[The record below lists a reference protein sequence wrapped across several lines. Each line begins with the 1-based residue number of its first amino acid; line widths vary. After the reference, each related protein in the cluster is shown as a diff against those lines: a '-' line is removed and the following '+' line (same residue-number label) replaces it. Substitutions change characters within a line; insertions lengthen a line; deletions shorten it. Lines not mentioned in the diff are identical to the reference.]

1 MLDKIDELLSGLD
14 IPNRK
19 IEHEAVFTVSESQG
33 LLSDKVP
40 VKSLMLKEKGDGR
53 KFLVIV
59 PGEEKLDIKNLEL
72 AVGSK
77 KLSFA
82 RPEVLLETL
91 GVTPGSVSLFCLLYD
106 GAKNIEVVVA
116 QNLLKEDEIGFH
128 PFDNTATIFIPA
140 ASIEKI
146 IERTGHTYHRL

>member
-1 MLDKIDELLSGLD
+1 MLDKINKLLTDLE

-72 AVGSK
+72 TIGSK

-91 GVTPGSVSLFCLLYD
+91 GVTPGSVSLFCLLSD

-116 QNLLKEDEIGFH
+116 QKLLNEDEIGFH

-140 ASIEKI
+140 SSIEKI
-146 IERTGHTYHRL
+146 IEYTGHAYHKL